1 MEVYEHLSSQA
12 NVHLTNTLPNS
23 IKNTTTAKALK
34 ILFFYDI
41 FHTMYFSNAVK
52 GLSSLLLL

>member
-12 NVHLTNTLPNS
+12 GVHLTNTLPNS
-23 IKNTTTAKALK
+23 IKNATTAKALK

-41 FHTMYFSNAVK
+41 FHKIYLSNAVK
-52 GLSSLLLL
+52 GLSSLPLL